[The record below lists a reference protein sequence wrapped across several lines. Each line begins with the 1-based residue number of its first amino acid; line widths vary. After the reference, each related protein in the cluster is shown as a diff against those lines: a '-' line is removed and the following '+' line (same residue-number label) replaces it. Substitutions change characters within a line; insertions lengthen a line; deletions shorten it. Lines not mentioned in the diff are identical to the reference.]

1 VDTGMTKVFETF
13 EHDIKRKFDDVM
25 TVEDSDSIK
34 AIDIE
39 EYVLTQNVEEILGNF
54 VAYFFDDEK
63 EYPELRM
70 KTQLLQDIYRD
81 KIGPGVWI
89 RGFFGAGKSHLLKV
103 IYTIFSKKEIFYID
117 KNGIRKE
124 LNVVD
129 SICSKIRSPE
139 VTELVKN
146 IHSEDYL
153 TFIFSA
159 NHIAKSGDTVVDCLP
174 KEISRQLNLEY
185 DEDKTY
191 SAMDVA
197 EFLKSTRKDSGKKR
211 MLIFID
217 EILDLLDNADKV
229 RKFEG
234 LVELLPDNIWMIV
247 TSLEAKTKLLDIVS
261 AERMI
266 HRFGEEQIL
275 KPEEMVRIVKNRY
288 LAKNEKCSEIESI
301 VNIEK
306 MKYIFGTALYT
317 ATEDGKIEIPNVI
330 ASYPFYPFQLAYM
343 KDMLK
348 NESKG
353 SARNMMKTIKSIMKR
368 PEVYNQEVGYFVGT
382 DLIYDE
388 LKSKRS
394 IEDEYSDLI
403 ASLES
408 DPVLDDK
415 QNPIIDKRDLLT
427 VLKAIV
433 LLSQVK
439 AEGVKDIVILP
450 FVYSDRI
457 PNKDVLLNWLDILVR
472 DNYVNNEGGLYTP
485 ITKKESDVWSRI
497 KGINS
502 ITETAIREKAYEY
515 IYNIYNASLKNGK
528 HLVEGKINDTKKS
541 IAFVLKKSDESSEFP
556 NAYTCIPFESD
567 IETKKNEALAASND
581 REKIYI
587 IPEKKYEG
595 DALGKALKFFLQMD
609 EALERESDF
618 GIDAKLRIQIETK
631 RDTAIAGKIE
641 NMINE
646 CFKNA
651 VISYNGQDN
660 KDFAKEPS
668 TRLTTECEKMLKK
681 RYSMFFGKI
690 LRDSVDKFIAKEI
703 LTSSVKMTSSYLKD
717 LDLIDASGNVNTA
730 NRYYSEFLKA
740 FPDNGFDRDGA
751 TVIDDFSKGK
761 YGWELDTIKIMVALA
776 LRNSDIKI
784 SHEGKIFVIPDD
796 ASALTG
802 SKGPLTARKRDVFDV
817 CKLTRINISDDS
829 IRDAIKLLKTIDNNI
844 MVNQKLKDVAE
855 NIRNL
860 MSKLKG
866 AKLDIYSSI
875 VTQEIKDDVAYVG
888 GLASDILG
896 RKDAEDTIVGFNSLV
911 SDTATIDRFRKVL
924 FIVDNSSNISVSYK
938 VVSLMETCN
947 CKDKEQAVEAGKRF
961 IEGDNKQFDALK
973 KLYVLAFNQTFDHYK
988 NTYDGYVREIQ
999 KMDEWSNIDDEQKK
1013 KVLDELESIEIKS
1026 VVISQDLINAT
1037 GLGTLEKLMEK
1048 QGRLQSS
1055 FAKAVTK
1062 LHVFND
1068 ENNAPKEDTPTPTPV
1083 EVTDGTTETKEQP
1096 KKAVQVRITRT
1107 IGEYMPKNRVINVD
1121 GEEGIDLLDSVFE
1134 EIRNQIWKDLKDG
1147 KKITLQ
1153 L

>member
-1 VDTGMTKVFETF
+1 MTKVFETF

-117 KNGIRKE
+117 ENGIRKE

-234 LVELLPDNIWMIV
+234 LVELLPNNIWMIV

-938 VVSLMETCN
+938 VVFLMETCN
-947 CKDKEQAVEAGKRF
+947 CKDKEQAVEVGKRF

-1037 GLGTLEKLMEK
+1037 GLGTLEKLKEK

-1068 ENNAPKEDTPTPTPV
+1068 ENNAPKEDTPTPV
-1083 EVTDGTTETKEQP
+1083 DVTDGITETKEKP
-1096 KKAVQVRITRT
+1096 KKTVPVRITRN

-1121 GEEGIDLLDSVFE
+1121 GEDGLALIDSVFE
-1134 EIRNQIWKDLKDG
+1134 EIKDQIRKDLKDG

>member
-1 VDTGMTKVFETF
+1 MTKVFETF

-25 TVEDSDSIK
+25 IVEDSDSIK

-103 IYTIFSKKEIFYID
+103 IYTIFSKKEISYID
-117 KNGIRKE
+117 ENGIRKE

-129 SICSKIRSPE
+129 SICSKIRSSE

-146 IHSEDYL
+146 IHPEEYL

-288 LAKNEKCSEIESI
+288 LAKNEKCSDIESI
-301 VNIEK
+301 VNIDK

-317 ATEDGKIEIPNVI
+317 ATEDGKIEMPNVI

-403 ASLES
+403 TSLES
-408 DPVLDDK
+408 DSVLDDK

-439 AEGVKDIVILP
+439 PEGVKDIVILP

-641 NMINE
+641 NIINK

-924 FIVDNSSNISVSYK
+924 FIVDNSSNIFVSYK

-961 IEGDNKQFDALK
+961 IEGDNKQFNALK
-973 KLYVLAFNQTFDHYK
+973 KLYVLAFNQTFDNYK

-1013 KVLDELESIEIKS
+1013 NVLDELESIEIKS

-1037 GLGTLEKLMEK
+1037 GLGTLEKLKEK

-1055 FAKAVTK
+1055 YAKAVTK

-1068 ENNAPKEDTPTPTPV
+1068 ENNAPKEDTPTPV
-1083 EVTDGTTETKEQP
+1083 DVTDGITETKEQH
-1096 KKAVQVRITRT
+1096 KKTVPVRITRN

-1121 GEEGIDLLDSVFE
+1121 GEEGIALLDFVFE
-1134 EIRNQIWKDLKDG
+1134 EIRAQIKKDLKDG
-1147 KKITLQ
+1147 NKITLQ

>member
-1 VDTGMTKVFETF
+1 MTKVFETF

-117 KNGIRKE
+117 ENGIRKE

-234 LVELLPDNIWMIV
+234 LVELLPNNIWMIV

-938 VVSLMETCN
+938 VVFLMETCN
-947 CKDKEQAVEAGKRF
+947 CKDKEQAVEVGKRF

-1068 ENNAPKEDTPTPTPV
+1068 ENNAPKEDTPTPV
-1083 EVTDGTTETKEQP
+1083 DVTDGITETKEKP
-1096 KKAVQVRITRT
+1096 KKTVPVRITRN

-1121 GEEGIDLLDSVFE
+1121 GEDGLALIDSVFE
-1134 EIRNQIWKDLKDG
+1134 EIKDQIRKDLKDG

>member
-1 VDTGMTKVFETF
+1 MAKVYETF

-63 EYPELRM
+63 EFPELRM
-70 KTQLLQDIYRD
+70 KTQLLQDTYRD

-103 IYTIFSKKEIFYID
+103 IYTIFSKKEISYMD
-117 KNGIRKE
+117 ENGVQKE

-129 SICSKIRSPE
+129 SICSKIRSSE
-139 VTELVKN
+139 ITELVKN
-146 IHSEDYL
+146 IHPEDYM

-174 KEISRQLNLEY
+174 KEISRQLGIEY

-197 EFLKSTRKDSGKKR
+197 EFLKTTLKSSGKRR

-234 LVELLPDNIWMIV
+234 LVELLPDNIWMVV
-247 TSLEAKTKLLDIVS
+247 TSLEAKTKLLDTVS

-275 KPEEMVRIVKNRY
+275 KPEEMVWIVKNRY
-288 LAKNEKCSEIESI
+288 LAKNDLASEIESKI
-301 VNIEK
+301 SIDK

-317 ATEDGKIEIPNVI
+317 STEDGEIQMRNVI

-353 SARNMMKTIKSIMKR
+353 SARNMMKTVKSIMKR
-368 PEVYNQEVGYFVGT
+368 PEVYNQEIGYFVGT
-382 DLIYDE
+382 DLIYEE

-394 IEDEYSDLI
+394 IEDEYNDLI
-403 ASLES
+403 VSLES
-408 DPVLDDK
+408 DPILDDK
-415 QNPIIDKRDLLT
+415 QNPILDKTDLLT
-427 VLKAIV
+427 ILKAIV

-439 AEGVKDIVILP
+439 AEGVKDTVILP

-472 DNYVNNEGGLYTP
+472 DNYINNEGGFYTP

-497 KGINS
+497 KGITS

-528 HLVEGKINDTKKS
+528 HLIEGKINDTKKS
-541 IAFVLKKSDESSEFP
+541 IAFVLKKSDESNEFP

-567 IETKKNEALAASND
+567 IETKKSEALAASND

-587 IPEKKYEG
+587 IPEKKYDG
-595 DALGKALKFFLQMD
+595 DALGKAIKFYLQMD
-609 EALERESDF
+609 EALEREGDF

-641 NMINE
+641 GIISE

-651 VISYNGQDN
+651 IISYNGQDN

-668 TRLTTECEKMLKK
+668 LRLTSECEKMLKK
-681 RYSMFFGKI
+681 RYSMFFGKN
-690 LRDSVDKFIAKEI
+690 LRESVDKFIAKEI
-703 LTSSVKMTSSYLKD
+703 LNNSIKMTSSYLKD
-717 LDLIDASGNVNTA
+717 LDLIDASGNVNSA

-784 SHEGKIFVIPDD
+784 SHEGKIYVIPDD
-796 ASALTG
+796 AAELTG
-802 SKGPLTARKRDVFDV
+802 SKGPLTARKRDVFDA
-817 CKLTRINISDDS
+817 CKLTRINISDES
-829 IRDAIKLLKTIDNNI
+829 IRDAIKLLKTIDSNI
-844 MVNQKLKDVAE
+844 AVNQKLKDVAE
-855 NIRNL
+855 NIRRL
-860 MSKLKG
+860 MSKLKS
-866 AKLDIYSSI
+866 ATIDAYSSI
-875 VTQEIKDDVAYVG
+875 VSQEVKEEVACVCD
-888 GLASDILG
+888 LVNDILG
-896 RKDAEDTIVGFNSLV
+896 RKDAEDTIIGFNSLV
-911 SDTATIDRFRKVL
+911 GDSKVIEKFRRVL
-924 FIVDNSSNISVSYK
+924 YIADNASNISIAYRLVA
-938 VVSLMETCN
+938 LMETCN
-947 CKDKEQAVEAGKRF
+947 SKDKNQAVEVGKRF
-961 IEGDNKQFDALK
+961 IAGENKQFDTLK
-973 KLYVLAFNQTFDHYK
+973 KLYILAFNQDFDHYK
-988 NTYDGYVREIQ
+988 KTYDGYVT
-999 KMDEWSNIDDEQKK
+999 
-1013 KVLDELESIEIKS
+1013 EIKKMEEWEKINVEQRKQVIDALDYINVS
-1026 VVISQDLINAT
+1026 GVVISPDMINAS
-1037 GLGTLEKLMEK
+1037 GLGTLEKLKDK
-1048 QGRLQSS
+1048 QNRLESS
-1055 FAKAVTK
+1055 YAKAVTM
-1062 LHVFND
+1062 LHTFND
-1068 ENNAPKEDTPTPTPV
+1068 ENSVAKDEQPVPIQEDTH
-1083 EVTDGTTETKEQP
+1083 ENKTKEEQEHL
-1096 KKAVQVRITRT
+1096 KKKVSIRVTKDISD
-1107 IGEYMPKNRVINVD
+1107 YMPKNKVINVD
-1121 GEEGIDLLDSVFE
+1121 GEDGIVVLDSIFN
-1134 EIRNQIWKDLKDG
+1134 EIKEQIKKDIREG

>member
-1 VDTGMTKVFETF
+1 MAKVFETF

-70 KTQLLQDIYRD
+70 KTQLLQNTYRD

-103 IYTIFSKKEIFYID
+103 IYTIFSKKEISYID
-117 KNGIRKE
+117 ENGNQKE
-124 LNVVD
+124 LNVID
-129 SICSKIRSPE
+129 SICSKIRSSE

-146 IHSEDYL
+146 IHPEDYL

-197 EFLKSTRKDSGKKR
+197 EFLKATLKGSGKRR

-234 LVELLPDNIWMIV
+234 LVELLPDNIWMVV
-247 TSLEAKTKLLDIVS
+247 TSLEAKTKLLDTVS

-275 KPEEMVRIVKNRY
+275 KPEEMVWIVKNRY

-301 VNIEK
+301 VNIDK

-317 ATEDGKIEIPNVI
+317 ATEDGKIEMPNVI

-382 DLIYDE
+382 DLIYEE

-415 QNPIIDKRDLLT
+415 QNPIIDKSDLVT

-439 AEGVKDIVILP
+439 AEGVKDTVILP

-457 PNKDVLLNWLDILVR
+457 PNKDALLNWLDILVR

-497 KGINS
+497 KGITS

-515 IYNIYNASLKNGK
+515 IYSIYNASLKNGK

-567 IETKKNEALAASND
+567 IEAKRNEALAASND

-595 DALGKALKFFLQMD
+595 DALGKAIKFFLQMD
-609 EALERESDF
+609 EALEREGDF

-668 TRLTTECEKMLKK
+668 ARLTTECEKMLKK
-681 RYSMFFGKI
+681 RYSMFFGKN

-703 LTSSVKMTSSYLKD
+703 LTSSVKMTSSYLKE

-740 FPDNGFDRDGA
+740 FPDNGFDRDGV

-784 SHEGKIFVIPDD
+784 SHEGKTFVIPDD

-802 SKGPLTARKRDVFDV
+802 SKGPLTARKRDVFDA
-817 CKLTRINISDDS
+817 CKLTRINISDES

-855 NIRNL
+855 NVRNL

-875 VTQEIKDDVAYVG
+875 VSQGIKDDVSYVD

-911 SDTATIDRFRKVL
+911 SDATIIDRFRRVL

-947 CKDKEQAVEAGKRF
+947 CKDKELAIEAGIKF
-961 IEGDNKQFDALK
+961 IEGENKQFDVLK
-973 KLYVLAFNQTFDHYK
+973 KLYVLAFNQAFDHYK
-988 NTYDGYVREIQ
+988 NTYNGYVEEIQ
-999 KMDEWSNIDDEQKK
+999 KMDEWTKIDDSQKK
-1013 KVLDELESIEIKS
+1013 RVLDELESIDAKG

-1037 GLGTLEKLMEK
+1037 GLGTLEKLKEK
-1048 QGRLQSS
+1048 QDRLQSS
-1055 FAKAVTK
+1055 YAKAVTK
-1062 LHVFND
+1062 LHIFND
-1068 ENNAPKEDTPTPTPV
+1068 ENNAPKDDAPLLMPV
-1083 EVTDGTTETKEQP
+1083 EVADGTTETKDQP
-1096 KKAVQVRITRT
+1096 KKPTPVRVTKT
-1107 IGEYMPKNRVINVD
+1107 IGEYIPKNRVINVD
-1121 GEEGIDLLDSVFE
+1121 GEDGLTLLDSVFD
-1134 EIRNQIWKDLKDG
+1134 EIKDQIKKDLKDG

>member
-1 VDTGMTKVFETF
+1 MTKVFETF

-117 KNGIRKE
+117 ENGIRKE

-234 LVELLPDNIWMIV
+234 LVELLPNNIWMIV

-457 PNKDVLLNWLDILVR
+457 PNK
-472 DNYVNNEGGLYTP
+472 
-485 ITKKESDVWSRI
+485 
-497 KGINS
+497 
-502 ITETAIREKAYEY
+502 
-515 IYNIYNASLKNGK
+515 
-528 HLVEGKINDTKKS
+528 
-541 IAFVLKKSDESSEFP
+541 
-556 NAYTCIPFESD
+556 
-567 IETKKNEALAASND
+567 
-581 REKIYI
+581 
-587 IPEKKYEG
+587 
-595 DALGKALKFFLQMD
+595 
-609 EALERESDF
+609 
-618 GIDAKLRIQIETK
+618 
-631 RDTAIAGKIE
+631 
-641 NMINE
+641 
-646 CFKNA
+646 
-651 VISYNGQDN
+651 
-660 KDFAKEPS
+660 
-668 TRLTTECEKMLKK
+668 
-681 RYSMFFGKI
+681 
-690 LRDSVDKFIAKEI
+690 
-703 LTSSVKMTSSYLKD
+703 
-717 LDLIDASGNVNTA
+717 
-730 NRYYSEFLKA
+730 
-740 FPDNGFDRDGA
+740 
-751 TVIDDFSKGK
+751 
-761 YGWELDTIKIMVALA
+761 
-776 LRNSDIKI
+776 
-784 SHEGKIFVIPDD
+784 
-796 ASALTG
+796 
-802 SKGPLTARKRDVFDV
+802 
-817 CKLTRINISDDS
+817 
-829 IRDAIKLLKTIDNNI
+829 DAIKLLKTIDNNI